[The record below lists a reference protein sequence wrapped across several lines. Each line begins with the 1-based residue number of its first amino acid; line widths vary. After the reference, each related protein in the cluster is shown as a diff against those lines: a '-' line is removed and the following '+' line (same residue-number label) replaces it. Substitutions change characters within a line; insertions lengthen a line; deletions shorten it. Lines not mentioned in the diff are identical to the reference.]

1 MLIPAA
7 DPSALLVEPP
17 TITVEQQHLVTGVRS
32 VAIDDNVVVVR
43 EAYVDFNGEKT
54 TKEIEMRVRQSQG
67 G

>member
-1 MLIPAA
+1 M
-7 DPSALLVEPP
+7 DPSGHGYIIEEGDV
-17 TITVEQQHLVTGVRS
+17 IGKNDGRV

-43 EAYVDFNGEKT
+43 EAYVDFHGDKT